1 MTQNINERTAK
12 PPLGDLGAVLEICTN
27 SIESAIAAEKGGA
40 DRIEL
45 CANLG
50 EGGTTPSYGQI
61 KWCVEHLDLEVWPL
75 IRPRGG
81 DFLYTDSEF
90 ECILEDISFCKQ
102 IGCHGIVTG
111 ILDKDGNVDEA
122 RCRQIIA
129 TASPIPV
136 AFHRAFDMS
145 QNLEESLETIISLG
159 FVRILTS
166 GGKANA
172 EIGASE
178 IAKLVVQAGNRIEI
192 MPGAGI
198 NSNNLLEI
206 VKVTGAKCFHTTAKD
221 NFASRMVFQ
230 NAIGKMGDKNADEFS
245 YEQTDPDKVK
255 VLKEVLNDL

>member
-12 PPLGDLGAVLEICTN
+12 PPLGDFGVVLEICAN

-61 KWCVEHLDLEVWPL
+61 KWCVENLQLEVWPL

-81 DFLYTDSEF
+81 DFLYTDAEF
-90 ECILEDISFCKQ
+90 SCILEDIYFCKQ
-102 IGCHGIVTG
+102 VGCHGVVAG
-111 ILDKDGNVDEA
+111 ILDENGKVDEN
-122 RCRQIIA
+122 RCQQIIA
-129 TASPIPV
+129 TASPMPV

-145 QNLEESLETIISLG
+145 QNLEESLETIIALG

-172 EIGASE
+172 EIGANE
-178 IAKLVVQAGNRIEI
+178 IAKLVVQAGKRIEI

-198 NSNNLLEI
+198 NSDNLSEI
-206 VKVTGAKCFHTTAKD
+206 AKITGAKCFHTTAKER
-221 NFASRMVFQ
+221 FASKMVFQ
-230 NAIGKMGDKNADEFS
+230 NTIGKMGDKDADEFS
-245 YEQTDPDKVK
+245 YDQTDLNKVK
-255 VLKEVLNDL
+255 VLKDILNKL

>member
-1 MTQNINERTAK
+1 MVK
-12 PPLGDLGAVLEICTN
+12 LLLEICAN

-61 KWCVEHLDLEVWPL
+61 KWCIEHLDLEVWPL

-81 DFLYTDSEF
+81 DFLYKDADF
-90 ECILEDISFCKQ
+90 ECLLEDISFCKQ
-102 IGCHGIVTG
+102 IGCHGVVAG
-111 ILDKDGNVDEA
+111 ILDRNGNVDEV

-129 TASPIPV
+129 MASPMPV

-145 QNLEESLETIISLG
+145 QNLEESLEAIIALG

-178 IAKLVVQAGNRIEI
+178 IAKLVVQAANRIEI

-198 NSNNLLEI
+198 NNNNLLEI
-206 VKVTGAKCFHTTAKD
+206 AKVTGAKCFHTTAKD
-221 NFASRMVFQ
+221 KFASKMNFQ
-230 NAIGKMGDKNADEFS
+230 NAIGKMGDKDADEFS
-245 YEQTDPDKVK
+245 YEQTDSCKVK
-255 VLKEVLNDL
+255 VLKEILNFL